1 MRRMALALL
10 LALWPA
16 AAQAHDASSWGGVF
30 RSTDGGASWFQA
42 NQGRLIGS
50 ALAIA
55 VDPLDRHHLLVGTDE
70 GLLVSQNGGL
80 DWQPD
85 LRAAGSGPVLALAV
99 DPRRRQLAA
108 GPAGLFR
115 SDDGAAWQA
124 LPMPAGASPA
134 RGLVTGEQDGRVYLL
149 GWRGL
154 FRSDDWG
161 EHWSSSLVQGEA
173 TSLVLSGTRLVCLVD
188 NQLWM
193 STNGGEQWTRAN
205 GPPLHA
211 LATDAGVIWGAGNDR
226 LFRSTDAGE
235 TWDAFGQPLPD
246 ADTEVRGIFHATDQ
260 PRIVL
265 STDRGV
271 YVSSD
276 AGATWSLAT
285 DNLPGHVEAGPLLR
299 DPVELNTLYV
309 GFALIPYGEQWRRAA
324 EGGSALARLAL
335 ADIVGGAALL
345 ALLALGGGMAL
356 HWLGRSRSA

>member
-1 MRRMALALL
+1 MALALL

-42 NQGRLIGS
+42 NQGRLIGG

-70 GLLVSQNGGL
+70 GLLATQNGGL

-85 LRAAGSGPVLALAV
+85 LRAAGSGPVLAVAV
-99 DPRRRQLAA
+99 DPRRRELAA
-108 GPAGLFR
+108 TPAGLFR
-115 SDDGAAWQA
+115 SEDRAVWQA

-134 RGLVTGEQDGRVYLL
+134 RSLVAGEQEGRVYLL

-161 EHWSSSLVQGEA
+161 EHWSASLLDGAA
-173 TSLVLSGTRLVCLVD
+173 TSLVLSGTRLVCVVD
-188 NQLWM
+188 GQLW
-193 STNGGEQWTRAN
+193 SSANGGEQWTRAN
-205 GPPLHA
+205 GPPLQV
-211 LATDAGVIWGAGNDR
+211 LAADGPVIWAAGNNR
-226 LFRSTDAGE
+226 LFRSADSGE
-235 TWDAFGQPLPD
+235 SWEPFGQPLPD

-260 PRIVL
+260 ARIVL

-276 AGATWSLAT
+276 SGATWSLAT
-285 DNLPGHVEAGPLLR
+285 DNLPGHIEAGPLLR
-299 DPVELNTLYV
+299 DPLELNTVYV

-324 EGGSALARLAL
+324 EGGSALARLAP

-345 ALLALGGGMAL
+345 ALLGLAGGMAL
-356 HWLGRSRSA
+356 HWLARSRSA